1 MNLRLGSF
9 ETLLDYA
16 PSVTIRVMTRFQS
29 LVLACSFSLA
39 VFPMSGMAQSCPKVA
54 YTTVA
59 ATTGNMVA
67 SVNCLV
73 AKNAAGHS
81 EVNKAGLMVES
92 FPVVG
97 PQHTRSYRKIVLAM
111 ISVPAGNETKTALAT
126 SDNPSASV
134 SATAGA
140 ECKIKI
146 NPDNTV
152 DGQCNQTGGSLF
164 IVFNN

>member
-1 MNLRLGSF
+1 
-9 ETLLDYA
+9 
-16 PSVTIRVMTRFQS
+16 
-29 LVLACSFSLA
+29 
-39 VFPMSGMAQSCPKVA
+39 MAQSCPKVV
-54 YTTVA
+54 YTT
-59 ATTGNMVA
+59 ATVTTRNMVA

-73 AKNAAGHS
+73 AKSAKSASSGTSRS
-81 EVNKAGLMVES
+81 EVNKAALMVES
-92 FPVVG
+92 FPVIG

-126 SDNPSASV
+126 SDNPSATV

-140 ECKIKI
+140 ECKLKI
-146 NPDNTV
+146 NADNTV

>member
-1 MNLRLGSF
+1 MNRFRPLTVVLSLSFLG
-9 ETLLDYA
+9 
-16 PSVTIRVMTRFQS
+16 
-29 LVLACSFSLA
+29 FSA
-39 VFPMSGMAQSCPKVA
+39 TAEAQSCPNVV
-54 YTTVA
+54 YTTTA
-59 ATTGNMVA
+59 ATTKSMVA

-73 AKNAAGHS
+73 AKSAASHS

-92 FPVVG
+92 FPVIG

-111 ISVPAGNETKTALAT
+111 ISVPVGNETKTALAT
-126 SDNPSASV
+126 SDNPSATV

-140 ECKIKI
+140 ECKLKI

-164 IVFNN
+164 VVYNH

>member
-1 MNLRLGSF
+1 MNRFRPLTVVLSLCFLGLSATA
-9 ETLLDYA
+9 E
-16 PSVTIRVMTRFQS
+16 
-29 LVLACSFSLA
+29 
-39 VFPMSGMAQSCPKVA
+39 AQSCPHVV
-54 YTTVA
+54 YTTTA
-59 ATTGNMVA
+59 ATTKSMVT

-73 AKNAAGHS
+73 AKSAASHS

-97 PQHTRSYRKIVLAM
+97 PQHTRRYRKIVLAM
-111 ISVPAGNETKTALAT
+111 ISVPVGNETKTALAT
-126 SDNPSASV
+126 SDNPSATV

-140 ECKIKI
+140 ECKLKI

-164 IVFNN
+164 AVYNH

>member
-1 MNLRLGSF
+1 
-9 ETLLDYA
+9 
-16 PSVTIRVMTRFQS
+16 
-29 LVLACSFSLA
+29 
-39 VFPMSGMAQSCPKVA
+39 MSGMAQSCPKVA

-59 ATTGNMVA
+59 ATTRNMVA

>member
-1 MNLRLGSF
+1 
-9 ETLLDYA
+9 
-16 PSVTIRVMTRFQS
+16 MTRFQT
-29 LVLACSFSLA
+29 LLA
-39 VFPMSGMAQSCPKVA
+39 VFSLSFLAFSATAGAQSCPKVV
-54 YTTVA
+54 YTTAA
-59 ATTGNMVA
+59 ATTKNMVA

-73 AKNAAGHS
+73 ARNAAGHS

-111 ISVPAGNETKTALAT
+111 ISVPVGNETKTALAT
-126 SDNPSASV
+126 SDNPSATV

-140 ECKIKI
+140 ECKLRI

-152 DGQCNQTGGSLF
+152 DGECNQTGGSLF
-164 IVFNN
+164 IVFNH

>member
-1 MNLRLGSF
+1 MNRFRPLTVVLSLSFLGLSATA
-9 ETLLDYA
+9 E
-16 PSVTIRVMTRFQS
+16 
-29 LVLACSFSLA
+29 
-39 VFPMSGMAQSCPKVA
+39 AQSCPHVV
-54 YTTVA
+54 YTTTA
-59 ATTGNMVA
+59 ATTKSMVT

-73 AKNAAGHS
+73 AKSAASHS

-97 PQHTRSYRKIVLAM
+97 PQHTRRYRKIVLAM
-111 ISVPAGNETKTALAT
+111 ISVPVGNETKTALAT
-126 SDNPSASV
+126 SDNPSATV

-140 ECKIKI
+140 ECKLKI

-164 IVFNN
+164 VVYNH

>member
-1 MNLRLGSF
+1 MNRFRPLTVVLSLSFLGLSATA
-9 ETLLDYA
+9 E
-16 PSVTIRVMTRFQS
+16 
-29 LVLACSFSLA
+29 
-39 VFPMSGMAQSCPKVA
+39 AQSCPHVV
-54 YTTVA
+54 YTTTA
-59 ATTGNMVA
+59 ATTKSMVT

-73 AKNAAGHS
+73 AKSAASHS

-97 PQHTRSYRKIVLAM
+97 PQHTRRYGKIVLAM
-111 ISVPAGNETKTALAT
+111 ISVPVGNETKTALAT
-126 SDNPSASV
+126 SDNPSATV

-140 ECKIKI
+140 ECKLKI

-164 IVFNN
+164 VVYNH

>member
-1 MNLRLGSF
+1 MIRFHGAFIALSLSFLG
-9 ETLLDYA
+9 
-16 PSVTIRVMTRFQS
+16 
-29 LVLACSFSLA
+29 FSA
-39 VFPMSGMAQSCPKVA
+39 TAGAQSCPKVV
-54 YTTVA
+54 YTTAA
-59 ATTGNMVA
+59 ATTKNMVA

-73 AKNAAGHS
+73 ARNAAGHG

-97 PQHTRSYRKIVLAM
+97 PQHTHSYRKIVLAM
-111 ISVPAGNETKTALAT
+111 ISVPVGDETKTALAT
-126 SDNPSASV
+126 SDNPSATV

-140 ECKIKI
+140 ECKLKI

-164 IVFNN
+164 IVYNR

>member
-1 MNLRLGSF
+1 MNRFRPLTVVLSLSFLGLSATA
-9 ETLLDYA
+9 E
-16 PSVTIRVMTRFQS
+16 
-29 LVLACSFSLA
+29 
-39 VFPMSGMAQSCPKVA
+39 AQSCPHVV
-54 YTTVA
+54 YTTTA
-59 ATTGNMVA
+59 ATTKSMVT

-73 AKNAAGHS
+73 AKSAASHS

-97 PQHTRSYRKIVLAM
+97 PQHTRRYRKIVLAM
-111 ISVPAGNETKTALAT
+111 ISVPVGNETKTALAT
-126 SDNPSASV
+126 SDNPSATV

-140 ECKIKI
+140 ECKLKI

-164 IVFNN
+164 AVYNH

>member
-1 MNLRLGSF
+1 MNRFRPLTVVLSLSFLGLSATA
-9 ETLLDYA
+9 E
-16 PSVTIRVMTRFQS
+16 
-29 LVLACSFSLA
+29 
-39 VFPMSGMAQSCPKVA
+39 AQSCPHVF
-54 YTTVA
+54 YTTTA
-59 ATTGNMVA
+59 ATTKSMVT

-73 AKNAAGHS
+73 AKSAASHS

-97 PQHTRSYRKIVLAM
+97 PQHTRRYRKIVLAM
-111 ISVPAGNETKTALAT
+111 ISVPVGNETKTALAT
-126 SDNPSASV
+126 SDNPSATV

-140 ECKIKI
+140 ECKLKI

-164 IVFNN
+164 VVYNH